1 MQELGEQFYRPYLT
15 PGEFVVWQGRPEKGN
30 LFMPT
35 DLFILFFSIFWL
47 GFALFWE
54 YMAFIGGAPLPFLLF
69 GAPFVL
75 IGLYLLFGRFIQKI
89 WTRKRTFYVV
99 TNRRILVKAGNK
111 LNIVN
116 GWDLPPMEIKF
127 HNNGNGTIWFP
138 ESYYTSRGS
147 RISSRVTIEN
157 VADVARV
164 QAAIEQMEKEPPA
177 YDESQGPY

>member
-1 MQELGEQFYRPYLT
+1 MQELREQFYRPYLT

-47 GFALFWE
+47 GFALF
-54 YMAFIGGAPLPFLLF
+54 

-75 IGLYLLFGRFIQKI
+75 IGLYLLFGRVIQKI
-89 WTRKRTFYVV
+89 WMRKRTFYVV